1 MNSGQLAKVVDT
13 DTTVSTSLSETP
25 LVPETSYGVAKSVIE
40 LITYDYSRKG
50 ECKYPDRLFHSAL
63 PLIFQTPLPGY
74 LNGRTVRLPT
84 VCVRTGAPSSAASSF
99 ISGLIREP
107 LQGQPSVCPI
117 ASSANDPILE
127 DMPIYVTRSKTV
139 VQNILYA
146 MALDEE
152 RMLKVGGKGVGRLRT
167 INLPGIKI
175 TTNDILAALWVV
187 GSDLN

>member
-1 MNSGQLAKVVDT
+1 
-13 DTTVSTSLSETP
+13 
-25 LVPETSYGVAKSVIE
+25 
-40 LITYDYSRKG
+40 
-50 ECKYPDRLFHSAL
+50 
-63 PLIFQTPLPGY
+63 
-74 LNGRTVRLPT
+74 
-84 VCVRTGAPSSAASSF
+84 
-99 ISGLIREP
+99 
-107 LQGQPSVCPI
+107 VCPI